1 MSMSFLYD
9 KQIRRYCIFMAG
21 MILSLFLAGLGFIVV
36 QTNTVQEAFLEHEN
50 AIVTSLLDQ
59 GVSREIIG
67 AAVSNT
73 TTSDSGSEFLAVIGR
88 TKQTASELFPF
99 TAAFEHATGEI
110 LLAAGICFSLLL
122 LAGTYL
128 FLQSREHLYRQ
139 TMGMIER
146 FIEGDYST
154 HMQPTS
160 EGTIYQL
167 CNSIEQ
173 LATMLQ
179 SKNESERQ
187 VKEFLKAT
195 ISDISHQL
203 KTPLA
208 ALSMYQ
214 EIIEGE
220 PDNVKTVK
228 EFMGKIG
235 TSLGRMEQL
244 ILSMLKI
251 TRLDVGTITF
261 EKESCQISD
270 LVMQAVSEL
279 TTRADHEK
287 KKILLDG
294 AKADTLTCDVEWTS
308 EAIGNIVKNALDH
321 TKEGGTIR
329 ISWECSQLMTRIRIA
344 DNGKGIAPEDIH
356 HIFKRFYRSNTSLN
370 TPGIGLGLPLTKSI
384 VEGQGGTISVQSAL
398 NEGTVFTISLL
409 TKS

>member
-21 MILSLFLAGLGFIVV
+21 MILSLFLAGLGFIVAL
-36 QTNTVQEAFLEHEN
+36 TNTVQEAFLEHEET
-50 AIVTSLLDQ
+50 IVTSLLDQ
-59 GVSREIIG
+59 GVSIEII
-67 AAVSNT
+67 ATALSNT
-73 TTSDSGSEFLAVIGR
+73 NRNDAANDFLASVGR
-88 TKQTASELFPF
+88 TTRTASSLFPF
-99 TAAFEHATGEI
+99 TAAFERTTGEI
-110 LLAAGICFSLLL
+110 LLAAGVCFSLLL
-122 LAGTYL
+122 LVGTYV

-139 TMGMIER
+139 TIGMIER
-146 FIEGDYST
+146 FIEGDYSA
-154 HMQPTS
+154 HFQPAR

-167 CNSIEQ
+167 CASIEQ

-179 SKNESERQ
+179 SKNEAQ
-187 VKEFLKAT
+187 HQIKEFLKAT

-214 EIIEGE
+214 EIIENE
-220 PDNVKTVK
+220 PYNAATVK
-228 EFMGKIG
+228 EFAAKMG

-251 TRLDVGTITF
+251 ARLDVGTITF

-270 LVMQAVSEL
+270 LVLQAVNEL
-279 TTRADHEK
+279 TTRANHEK
-287 KKILLDG
+287 KKILMEG
-294 AKADTLTCDVEWTS
+294 AKTDTLTCDAEWTS

-329 ISWECSQLMTRIRIA
+329 IGWKCTPLMTRISIA

-356 HIFKRFYRSNTSLN
+356 HIFKRFYRSKVSMD
-370 TPGIGLGLPLTKSI
+370 TPGIGLGLPLAKSI
-384 VEGQGGTISVQSAL
+384 VEGQGGTISVQS
-398 NEGTVFTISLL
+398 NPGEGTIFIISLL

>member
-88 TKQTASELFPF
+88 TKQTISELFPF
-99 TAAFEHATGEI
+99 TAAFERTTGEI

-139 TMGMIER
+139 TIGMIER

-154 HMQPTS
+154 HMQPMS
-160 EGTIYQL
+160 QGTIYQL
-167 CNSIEQ
+167 CTSIEQ

-179 SKNESERQ
+179 SKNETEHQ
-187 VKEFLKAT
+187 TKEFLKAT

-208 ALSMYQ
+208 ALFMYQ
-214 EIIEGE
+214 EIIENE

-228 EFMGKIG
+228 EFIGKIR

-244 ILSMLKI
+244 ISAMLKI

-270 LVMQAVSEL
+270 LVMLSVRDL
-279 TTRADHEK
+279 TTRADHER

-294 AKADTLTCDVEWTS
+294 SEADTLICDVEWTS

-329 ISWECSQLMTRIRIA
+329 IRWECTPLMTRISIA
-344 DNGKGIAPEDIH
+344 DNGKGIAAEDIH
-356 HIFKRFYRSNTSLN
+356 HIFKRFYRSNAAMD
-370 TPGIGLGLPLTKSI
+370 TPGIGLGLSLAKSI
-384 VEGQGGTISVQSAL
+384 VEGQGGTISVQSEL